1 MRFKSVA
8 QAMAFGMTTMIFGMT
23 TMIFGLAM
31 ITLSTAHAGEI
42 TVYTAL
48 EEPEIADYLAAAKK
62 DMPDLKVKVLRLSTG
77 DLGARILSE
86 GNHPRY
92 DVIWGWALTNMMDPR
107 VQALLQV
114 YRPKG
119 LDRVPAQF
127 KDPNGKWFA
136 PTGYMAAL
144 CVNTDRLKRKGLP
157 MPTGWTDL
165 LNPVYKGEVVMPNP
179 ASSGTGYLQVVS
191 ILQGM
196 GGEKGWDF
204 LKQLDANVA
213 QYSKSGSRPCSMAS
227 TGEYAI
233 GASSAIVAM
242 EAVRQGYP
250 VKMVIPKEGA
260 GYELEANALVAGST
274 HQQDA
279 KRFLDWTIS
288 DDAARLY
295 GKYKEI
301 IGIETAAEVSKP
313 ASGGMPMDVK
323 KQLFPMDFKQSMET
337 RQATLDRWQKEIE
350 KH

>member
-8 QAMAFGMTTMIFGMT
+8 HAMALPMTL
-23 TMIFGLAM
+23 MIFGLAM
-31 ITLSTAHAGEI
+31 ISISTAHAGEI
-42 TVYTAL
+42 TVYTSL
-48 EEPEIADYLAAAKK
+48 EEPEIADYLVAAKK
-62 DMPDLKVKVLRLSTG
+62 DMPDIKVNVLRLSTG

-107 VQALLQV
+107 VQALLQP
-114 YRPKG
+114 YQPKG
-119 LDRVPAQF
+119 LARVPARF

-144 CVNTDRLKRKGLP
+144 CVNTDRLKRQGLP

-165 LNPVYKGEVVMPNP
+165 LNPVYKGELVMPNP

-191 ILQGM
+191 ILQGL

-204 LKQLDANVA
+204 LKQLNANVA

-242 EAVRQGYP
+242 QAVRQGYP
-250 VKMVIPKEGA
+250 VKMVIPREGA
-260 GYELEANALVAGST
+260 GYELEANALAAGSP
-274 HQQDA
+274 HQHDA
-279 KRFLDWTIS
+279 ERFLDWTIS

-301 IGIETAAEVSKP
+301 VGIESASDVSKP
-313 ASGGMPMDVK
+313 TSGDMPSDVK
-323 KQLFPMDFKQSMET
+323 KMLFPMDFNQSMET
-337 RQATLDRWQKEIE
+337 RPATLARWQKEIE
-350 KH
+350 HH

>member
-1 MRFKSVA
+1 MRFNSVA
-8 QAMAFGMTTMIFGMT
+8 RVAA
-23 TMIFGLAM
+23 LAAAALGFS
-31 ITLSTAHAGEI
+31 LSHLPVALAGEI

-48 EEPEIADYLAAAKK
+48 EEPEIADYLAAARK
-62 DMPDLKVKVLRLSTG
+62 DMPDLKVNVLRLSTG

-107 VQALLQV
+107 IQALLAP
-114 YRPKG
+114 YKPKG
-119 LDRVPAQF
+119 LQRVPAQF
-127 KDPNGKWFA
+127 KDPAGKWFA

-157 MPTGWTDL
+157 MPTGWSDL
-165 LNPVYKGEVVMPNP
+165 LNPAYKGEVVMPNP

-196 GGEKGWDF
+196 GNDKGWGF
-204 LKQLDANVA
+204 LKRLNGNVA
-213 QYSKSGSRPCSMAS
+213 QYAKSGSRPCNMAS
-227 TGEYAI
+227 TGEYTV

-260 GYELEANALVAGST
+260 GYELEANGLAAAST
-274 HQQDA
+274 HKADA
-279 KRFLDWTIS
+279 ERFLDWTIS
-288 DDAARLY
+288 DSAARLY

-301 IGIETAAEVSKP
+301 VGIEGVPHSADEVAAGLP
-313 ASGGMPMDVK
+313 ADVK
-323 KQLFPMDFKQSMET
+323 KVLFPMNFKQSMET
-337 RQATLDRWQKEIE
+337 RPQTLARWQREIE
-350 KH
+350 RH

>member
-1 MRFKSVA
+1 MRFKSLV
-8 QAMAFGMTTMIFGMT
+8 QATAWSMAALIFS
-23 TMIFGLAM
+23 LAL
-31 ITLSTAHAGEI
+31 TKAATVQAGEI

-48 EEPEIADYLAAAKK
+48 EEPEIADYLAAARK
-62 DMPDLKVKVLRLSTG
+62 DMPDLKVNVLRLSTG

-86 GNHPRY
+86 GDHPRY

-107 VQALLQV
+107 VQALLEP

-119 LDRVPAQF
+119 LDRVPARF

-144 CVNTDRLKRKGLP
+144 CVNTDRLRRKGLP
-157 MPTGWTDL
+157 MPTSWADL

-191 ILQGM
+191 ILQGL
-196 GGEKGWDF
+196 GSDKGWAF
-204 LKQLDANVA
+204 LKQLNANVA

-260 GYELEANALVAGST
+260 GYELEADALVSGST
-274 HQQDA
+274 HQADA
-279 KRFLDWTIS
+279 KRFLDWTLS
-288 DDAARLY
+288 DSAAKLY
-295 GKYKEI
+295 HKYKEI
-301 IGIETAAEVSKP
+301 VAIERPAVAAKAVD
-313 ASGGMPMDVK
+313 GGMPTNVSK
-323 KQLFPMDFKQSMET
+323 LLFPMDFKQSMET
-337 RQATLDRWQKEIE
+337 RSATLARWQKDIE